1 MLILVTYDV
10 ETVTPRG
17 RHRLQMV
24 AKACKNYGQRVQNS
38 VFECVVDYTQY
49 TQLKIELQSLIDTK
63 NDSIRIYN
71 LGNKYQQKVETMGK
85 TKGVDIEG
93 DLIL

>member
-10 ETVTPRG
+10 ETVTPKG

-24 AKACKNYGQRVQNS
+24 AKACKNFGQRVQNS

-49 TQLKIELQSLIDTK
+49 TQLKIELQSIIDAK
-63 NDSIRIYN
+63 NDSIRIYH
-71 LGNKYQQKVETMGK
+71 LGNQYQHKVETLGK
-85 TKGVDIEG
+85 TKGIDIEG
-93 DLIL
+93 ELIL

>member
-1 MLILVTYDV
+1 MLILVTYGV
-10 ETVTPRG
+10 ETVTPKG

-49 TQLKIELQSLIDTK
+49 TQLKIELRSLIDTK

-71 LGNKYQQKVETMGK
+71 LGNKYQQKVETIGK

-93 DLIL
+93 ELIL

>member
-10 ETVTPRG
+10 ETVTPKG

-49 TQLKIELQSLIDTK
+49 TQLKIELQSLIVTK

-71 LGNKYQQKVETMGK
+71 LGNKYQQKVETIGK

-93 DLIL
+93 ELIL

>member
-10 ETVTPRG
+10 ETVTPKG

-49 TQLKIELQSLIDTK
+49 TQLKIELRSLIDIK

-71 LGNKYQQKVETMGK
+71 LGNKYQQKVETIGK

-93 DLIL
+93 ELIL

>member
-10 ETVTPRG
+10 ETVTPKG

-49 TQLKIELQSLIDTK
+49 TQLKIELRSLIDTK
-63 NDSIRIYN
+63 HDSIRIYN
-71 LGNKYQQKVETMGK
+71 LGNKYQQKVETIGK

-93 DLIL
+93 ELIL

>member
-10 ETVTPRG
+10 ETVTPKG

-71 LGNKYQQKVETMGK
+71 LGNKYQQKVETIGK
-85 TKGVDIEG
+85 TKVVDIEG
-93 DLIL
+93 ELIH

>member
-10 ETVTPRG
+10 ETVTPKG

-24 AKACKNYGQRVQNS
+24 AKACKTYGQRVQNS

-49 TQLKIELQSLIDTK
+49 TQLKIELRSLIDTK

-71 LGNKYQQKVETMGK
+71 LGNKYQQKVETIGK

-93 DLIL
+93 ELIL

>member
-10 ETVTPRG
+10 ETVTPKG

>member
-49 TQLKIELQSLIDTK
+49 TQLKIELQSLIDAK

>member
-10 ETVTPRG
+10 ETVTPKG

-49 TQLKIELQSLIDTK
+49 TQLKIELRSLIDTK
-63 NDSIRIYN
+63 TILSVSITLETN
-71 LGNKYQQKVETMGK
+71 TNKRWKR
-85 TKGVDIEG
+85 
-93 DLIL
+93 